1 MGPAVHPG
9 APGPSANGRGVSG
22 PGVNSPGL
30 NGAGMNGAGIHGAGM
45 NGFAAGAPAMNV
57 PGSSGGGSGTGSNGP
72 ESLPPVARR
81 YSDSYTPTGY
91 IPRSPGPQDY
101 APRSRGPYGP
111 TETSAG
117 NGVAGSSPNG
127 PAGLGGAPVAASP
140 LGLASAPP
148 RDNVRSRP
156 PAAPPLRSAP
166 ENPPARNLPPAT
178 PLGNAVVNG
187 HDSPGTRRAFTP
199 VQDYFSGPESERP
212 RRIESRAYEPDRH
225 AQEPSPRP
233 AQRRA
238 PDVRETSEQYSRDE
252 SLNMPLS
259 PLPLGNEYSA
269 RALAELARA
278 MEHSAQD
285 SREERELRDHE
296 ANDFGANDFGANDGV
311 TTYGDESRSWDG
323 DTITPERLEN
333 LLARSEPDEPLTGD
347 DTLMNKNP
355 INPRSP
361 RVALEPERVPHPA
374 RPSRRSRHPLVVIGN
389 TIFML
394 LIIIGVVVGGGVL
407 FGKQRFEAPGPLDD
421 DKMVTIPKGLGIRDI
436 SDLLVQEGVIDQP
449 WIFMGGV
456 FVLKARDGL
465 KAGEYQFTKHA
476 SLHDVVSTIV
486 EGRVVQHQLTM
497 AEGLTSEQIVERL
510 LQNDVLTG
518 NIREI
523 PREGS
528 LLPESYKFVRGTTR
542 EQLIQRMQQAQQR
555 VLQEIWDHRAP
566 DLPLKTPEQ
575 LVTLASIVEKETGK
589 PEERSRVAA
598 VFVNRL
604 KQKMRLQSDPTIIY
618 GLVGGKGSL
627 GRPIMRS
634 EIEQPTPYN
643 TYVIDGLPPGPIAN
657 PGRATLEATA
667 NPARTK
673 EIFFVASGDGGHAFA
688 ETLEQH
694 QKNVAHLR
702 ELEQQQHSS
711 SPWPTTFPTPASP
724 EPAAPAAPAK
734 PKPRAGIIK
743 PLAAQ

>member
-1 MGPAVHPG
+1 
-9 APGPSANGRGVSG
+9 
-22 PGVNSPGL
+22 
-30 NGAGMNGAGIHGAGM
+30 
-45 NGFAAGAPAMNV
+45 MNV
-57 PGSSGGGSGTGSNGP
+57 PGSNGGANGAGSNGP
-72 ESLPPVARR
+72 ENFPRAARS

-91 IPRSPGPQDY
+91 IPRGPGPQDY
-101 APRSRGPYGP
+101 APRSRGAYGP
-111 TETSAG
+111 TDTNAG
-117 NGVAGSSPNG
+117 NGSAGTARSSLNG
-127 PAGLGGAPVAASP
+127 ANPAGPSSAPVAASP
-140 LGLASAPP
+140 LGLAGAPP
-148 RDNVRSRP
+148 RADGLRSRP
-156 PAAPPLRSAP
+156 PAAPPPLRSAP
-166 ENPPARNLPPAT
+166 ENPSARNLPAAT

-199 VQDYFSGPESERP
+199 VQDYFSGPESDRP
-212 RRIESRAYEPDRH
+212 RRVESRAYEPDQR
-225 AQEPSPRP
+225 AQEPRHQP
-233 AQRRA
+233 AQRRSS
-238 PDVRETSEQYSRDE
+238 DVRETSGGYPRDE
-252 SLNMPLS
+252 SLSVPLS
-259 PLPLGNEYSA
+259 PLPLGDDYSA
-269 RALAELARA
+269 RSLAELAHA
-278 MEHSAQD
+278 MENSAQD
-285 SREERELRDHE
+285 SREERDH
-296 ANDFGANDFGANDGV
+296 GANDVVMSYD
-311 TTYGDESRSWDG
+311 DDSRSWDG

-333 LLARSEPDEPLTGD
+333 LLERSEPDEPLTGD

-361 RVALEPERVPHPA
+361 RVALEPERGPQPT
-374 RPSRRSRHPLVVIGN
+374 RPSRRSRNPLMVVGN
-389 TIFML
+389 TIFTL
-394 LIIIGVVVGGGVL
+394 LIIIGVLVGGGVL

-421 DKMVTIPKGLGIRDI
+421 DKVVTIPKGLGIRDI

-456 FVLKARDGL
+456 FMLKAREGL
-465 KAGEYQFTKHA
+465 KAGEYQFVKHA
-476 SLHDVVSTIV
+476 SLHDVVGTIV
-486 EGRVVQHQLTM
+486 EGRVVQRQLTM

-555 VLQEIWDHRAP
+555 VVQEIWDHRAP

-604 KQKMRLQSDPTIIY
+604 KQRMRLQSDPTIIY

-634 EIEQPTPYN
+634 EIEQATPYN
-643 TYVIDGLPPGPIAN
+643 TYVIDGLPPGPISN

-667 NPARTK
+667 NPARTR
-673 EIFFVASGDGGHAFA
+673 EVFFVADGTGGHIFA

-694 QKNVAHLR
+694 QKNVAHWR
-702 ELEQQQHSS
+702 ELEQQQQRSS
-711 SPWPTTFPTPASP
+711 SPWPSTFPTPANP
-724 EPAAPAAPAK
+724 EPAAPAAPTK
-734 PKPRAGIIK
+734 PKPRAGVIK